1 MEAKFNYENDPERI
15 GAKLMMMERNKNLD
29 ATEKKEI
36 NSYFNTFRMYCE
48 NDVIERFKKL
58 QEKLADKKLIFKFNG
73 SKYAVF
79 PMDQFDRKPVTDYVL
94 ALEDVE
100 RFADEV

>member
-1 MEAKFNYENDPERI
+1 MEAKFNYENDPGRI
-15 GAKLMMMERNKNLD
+15 GARLMMERNKNFD
-29 ATEKKEI
+29 ATEKKAI

-48 NDVIERFKKL
+48 NDVIERFRKL
-58 QEKLADKKLIFKFNG
+58 QEKLADKKLMFKFNG

-79 PMDQFDRKPVTDYVL
+79 PMDQFDRVSVTDYVL

-100 RFADEV
+100 RFAEKM

>member
-1 MEAKFNYENDPERI
+1 MKKRQREYWNLWRNKSMEAKFNYENDPGRI
-15 GAKLMMMERNKNLD
+15 GARLMMERNKNLD

-58 QEKLADKKLIFKFNG
+58 
-73 SKYAVF
+73 
-79 PMDQFDRKPVTDYVL
+79 MDSIN
-94 ALEDVE
+94 
-100 RFADEV
+100 